1 MTSSLTAEVA
11 PLAAPRATRWAA
23 PQAMRQAREN
33 GRIPHRHCLSAGS
46 KIPGSQ
52 RYLRVR
58 S

>member
-1 MTSSLTAEVA
+1 MTCGLTAEVA
-11 PLAAPRATRWAA
+11 PSAAPRATRWAA
-23 PQAMRQAREN
+23 PQAMQQTLESA
-33 GRIPHRHCLSAGS
+33 RIPHHNCLSAGP